1 MLNYQIRLLSKLMSV
16 NLSRYKRV
24 VGAFSSRFV
33 QIKQHN
39 IFKNAFSQN
48 KVKQTIAKEIFTVFS
63 SFLIFLQVSSSWFF
77 KKIWLESRP
86 DLSVSQSSGFLIK
99 NPRPKPISYQS
110 FSVCHWN
117 LNNVSVHNF
126 LKFISFTSIHYC
138 SQI

>member
-1 MLNYQIRLLSKLMSV
+1 M
-16 NLSRYKRV
+16 
-24 VGAFSSRFV
+24 VGAFNSRFIH
-33 QIKQHN
+33 IKQHY
-39 IFKNAFSQN
+39 IFRNTLSHSKA
-48 KVKQTIAKEIFTVFS
+48 KQTIAKEIFTVFS

-138 SQI
+138 SQIWCYMSIGDLTRFIHLTWW